1 MRLNRSLRRNRLVSK
16 LCLLLWAGQAVA
28 MAQTRLRSTDLPPL
42 PMQQGKPNPG
52 VAGAFAGISHGVLLV
67 AGGANFPNGYSWQGG
82 TKVWHSTVYALV
94 KQGRSYHW
102 QTVQP
107 LGRPVG
113 YGASAVWRNRVICVG
128 GNDASR
134 RYADVFTLTWDGA
147 VRRLR
152 TDSLPALPVALA
164 NGAATVAGDTLYVV
178 GGESDR
184 GTERSLYALSL
195 LHPTSGWLRHADL
208 PGSARAFTALVAVG
222 GQLYVLGGRQT
233 VGGRTMVYADAYAYQ
248 IRDDRWKQLPYLPT
262 PLSAHGAV
270 VTPDGAVWVVGG
282 DTGERLTQIEQ
293 LNNQM
298 AQQPSGSIRDSLTV
312 RRNALQRDHPG
323 FSRAVWTYRP
333 RAKRWLKQ
341 GELSFAVPVTT
352 PLVVVQGG
360 FILLSGE
367 VSPSIRTPAC
377 RRVVF

>member
-28 MAQTRLRSTDLPPL
+28 VAQTRLRSTDLPPL

-67 AGGANFPNGYSWQGG
+67 AGGANFPNGYPWQGG

-94 KQGRSYHW
+94 KQGRSYDW

-107 LGRPVG
+107 LSRPVG
-113 YGASAVWRNRVICVG
+113 YGASAVWQNQVICVG

-134 RYADVFTLTWDGA
+134 RYADVFTLIWDGA
-147 VRRLR
+147 AGRLR
-152 TDSLPALPVALA
+152 TDSLPALPVAVA
-164 NGAATVAGDTLYVV
+164 NGAATVAGDTLYIV

-195 LHPTSGWLRHADL
+195 LHPASGWLKHADL
-208 PGSARAFTALVAVG
+208 PGSARAFTALVAAG

-233 VGGRTMVYADAYAYQ
+233 AAGRTTVYADAYVYQ
-248 IRDDRWKQLPYLPT
+248 IRDGRWKQLPDLPT

-270 VTPDGAVWVVGG
+270 ATPDGAVWVVGG
-282 DTGERLTQIEQ
+282 DTGERLAQIEQ
-293 LNNQM
+293 LNNQI

-323 FSRAVWTYRP
+323 FSRAVWAYRP
-333 RAKRWLKQ
+333 QAQCWLKR

-352 PLVVVQGG
+352 PSVAAPDG
-360 FILLSGE
+360 FMLPSGE
-367 VSPSIRTPAC
+367 VSPGVRTPAC
-377 RRVVF
+377 RRVTF